1 LSIDDE
7 KHESRHGQRRTA
19 AEGNFRQREIRG
31 QGGPSKVFS
40 IKPFSSCKD
49 LLPEKREL
57 SRVLPEF
64 TCKILRNDCTKPSKI
79 SAKLVN

>member
-1 LSIDDE
+1 MKNMNQD
-7 KHESRHGQRRTA
+7 TA
-19 AEGNFRQREIRG
+19 SGGRRQRGISANVKFAGRG
-31 QGGPSKVFS
+31 AIEGFFHQTIF
-40 IKPFSSCKD
+40 SCKD